1 MVYFHPSDR
10 PPLKNHLE
18 RWNGIMGDMQDFY
31 RSEMERLGYGK
42 VTLTLEKEEG
52 KLKMHQVRGKSKD
65 DGSYTYK
72 SGGKIREGSASL
84 KKKASIQPRD
94 HSMSADFPRRRE
106 KVPSIPHTMAGAN
119 RSVESALRIWWFSVE
134 GSNPIPPRP
143 FFGEGT
149 QGV

>member
-1 MVYFHPSDR
+1 MISAGAKFGNRTLRSIGPSTNNRPAKPNGFSMSSRIGERLVRVAPSRPCVWSIFHPSDR

-72 SGGKIREGSASL
+72 SGGKSVKRSL
-84 KKKASIQPRD
+84 PRSRKKASIP
-94 HSMSADFPRRRE
+94 
-106 KVPSIPHTMAGAN
+106 T
-119 RSVESALRIWWFSVE
+119 W
-134 GSNPIPPRP
+134 RP
-143 FFGEGT
+143 F
-149 QGV
+149 